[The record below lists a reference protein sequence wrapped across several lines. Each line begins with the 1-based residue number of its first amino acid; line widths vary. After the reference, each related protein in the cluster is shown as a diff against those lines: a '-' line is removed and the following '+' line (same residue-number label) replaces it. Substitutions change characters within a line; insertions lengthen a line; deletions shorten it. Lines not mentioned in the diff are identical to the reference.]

1 MQRLE
6 PNFKT
11 VGIRNFTAQQKQRK
25 QLILSDR
32 KNILNY
38 HFQPIQRLQPKCM
51 TNSIRKFMYIKH
63 SGDDTKLRIFSFIA
77 QRQHVQPNF
86 MTDNIRTFINTEQQ
100 TQPKQ

>member
-11 VGIRNFTAQQKQRK
+11 VGIRNFIAQQKQRK

-38 HFQPIQRLQPKCM
+38 HFQPIQRLQPKFI
-51 TNSIRKFMYIKH
+51 TDSIRKFMYSTH
-63 SGDDTKLRIFSFIA
+63 NGDTAKLRIFPLI
-77 QRQHVQPNF
+77 
-86 MTDNIRTFINTEQQ
+86 T
-100 TQPKQ
+100 

>member
-1 MQRLE
+1 
-6 PNFKT
+6 
-11 VGIRNFTAQQKQRK
+11 
-25 QLILSDR
+25 
-32 KNILNY
+32 
-38 HFQPIQRLQPKCM
+38 
-51 TNSIRKFMYIKH
+51 MYIKH